1 MALDRE
7 HSLLSGGLGTV
18 LPIDL
23 ASPGACRGDTHARM
37 DMPASAQTAWWSPR
51 CFQAAR
57 ARVSLPLLDFSL
69 HKWAY
74 WLAHGRPSGN
84 QNEVCFH
91 RLQLRG
97 WMFSFLY
104 QQLHSCPN
112 PHHKARMFTEPPK
125 EVNSSVFWELY
136 LKLLFFP
143 GLLSNFLLSKG
154 NLSPPISNIFS
165 ASCKK
170 KRHYFILD

>member
-84 QNEVCFH
+84 TVTLCALASQPRRGRVPSRSCCPSIPASGSRRHSGALHLPWLPGQVREECRDAVWDRAGWDA
-91 RLQLRG
+91 RLESSA
-97 WMFSFLY
+97 MPS
-104 QQLHSCPN
+104 
-112 PHHKARMFTEPPK
+112 PPLVR
-125 EVNSSVFWELY
+125 ES
-136 LKLLFFP
+136 LL
-143 GLLSNFLLSKG
+143 GSNFYTSTD
-154 NLSPPISNIFS
+154 IFV
-165 ASCKK
+165 
-170 KRHYFILD
+170 